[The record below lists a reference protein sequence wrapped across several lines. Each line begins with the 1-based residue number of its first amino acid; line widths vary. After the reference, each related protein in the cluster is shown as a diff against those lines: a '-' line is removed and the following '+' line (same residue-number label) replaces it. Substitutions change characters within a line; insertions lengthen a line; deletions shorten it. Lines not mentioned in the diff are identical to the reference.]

1 MPNPTPHHAITRR
14 NGIAMKM
21 VIKSWLMCPKLI
33 SLLLLLIPAS
43 SFAQTSSEEL
53 SFTDLMKADFRYHYS
68 ARPLTEVAVGFGV
81 TGLLA
86 NSSADEN
93 IQQLFRDK
101 LQGDAGDSLADLFT
115 TVGDVSHPL
124 YSIPIYLGT
133 MWIGGYSGEA
143 ESAAARWGAN
153 SLRGLLIGTPELL
166 VLQNVAGG
174 QRPEDGEP
182 GWTPFDG
189 DAGVSGHAF
198 SGAVPIITAA
208 RMTDKRWL
216 KYTLYV
222 TSTLPGLARVY
233 DDQHY
238 FSQTFMGWWLAYVA
252 AKTVEHT
259 NFGDKSTA
267 HIMPLLYP
275 DGGGLQV
282 SIQF

>member
-1 MPNPTPHHAITRR
+1 MMVAI
-14 NGIAMKM
+14 M
-21 VIKSWLMCPKLI
+21 SCLMCRKPL

-43 SFAQTSSEEL
+43 GFAQTSTEEL
-53 SFTDLMKADFRYHYS
+53 GFIDLMKADFRYHYS
-68 ARPLTEVAVGFGV
+68 ARPLTEVAIGFGV

-86 NSSADEN
+86 NSSADEK
-93 IQQLFRDK
+93 IQELFRDE
-101 LQGDAGDSLADLFT
+101 LQGDAGDALADLFT
-115 TVGDVSHPL
+115 TVGDISLPL

-133 MWIGGYSGEA
+133 MWIGGYNKDT

-153 SLRGLLIGTPELL
+153 SLRGLLIGTPEVL
-166 VLQNVAGG
+166 VLQHVAGG

-189 DAGVSGHAF
+189 DDGVSGHAF

-238 FSQTFMGWWLAYVA
+238 FSQAFMGWWLAYVA

-259 NFGDKSTA
+259 NYGNESTA
-267 HIMPLLYP
+267 HIMPLIYS

>member
-1 MPNPTPHHAITRR
+1 
-14 NGIAMKM
+14 MKNSLTLLNASGTTMMM
-21 VIKSWLMCPKLI
+21 VIMSCLMRQKCF
-33 SLLLLLIPAS
+33 SLLLLLSPAIA
-43 SFAQTSSEEL
+43 FAQTSTEEL
-53 SFTDLMKADFRYHYS
+53 GFTDLIKADFRYHYS

-81 TGLLA
+81 TALLA
-86 NSSADEN
+86 NSNADEN
-93 IQQLFRDK
+93 IQRLFRDK

-115 TVGDVSHPL
+115 TVGDVAHPI

-133 MWIGGYSGEA
+133 MWIGGYNGEA

-153 SLRGLLIGTPELL
+153 SLRGLLIGTPELV
-166 VLQNVAGG
+166 VLERVAGG

-182 GWTPFDG
+182 GWTPFEG
-189 DAGVSGHAF
+189 DAGVSGHSF
-198 SGAVPIITAA
+198 FGAVPIITAA

-216 KYTLYV
+216 KYTLYA

-233 DDQHY
+233 DDKHY
-238 FSQTFMGWWLAYVA
+238 FSQAFMGWWLAYVA
-252 AKTVEHT
+252 AKSVEHT